1 MYFILFYTTVT
12 DYIEKRAP
20 YRAEHLALAKKAEER
35 GELVLAG
42 ALDDPADQAV
52 LVFYGDRSVAEQFA
66 QNDPYVQNGIVSF
79 WTIRPWNVVVGS
91 KI

>member
-20 YRAEHLALAKKAEER
+20 YRAEHLALAKEAEER

-52 LVFYGDRSVAEQFA
+52 LIFSGDRSVAEEFA
-66 QNDPYVQNGIVSF
+66 RNDPYVQNGIVSS

-91 KI
+91 KM